1 MRGPLVRLT
10 LLCLTGRLRPC
21 ARSFGVPDDLLW
33 RGLWGLVRPVV
44 SCVGVLVPF
53 PYIELLRDANE
64 VRLLHGT
71 SVANAA
77 FHVVEATDR
86 V

>member
-1 MRGPLVRLT
+1 MGH
-10 LLCLTGRLRPC
+10 
-21 ARSFGVPDDLLW
+21 
-33 RGLWGLVRPVV
+33 PVV

-77 FHVVEATDR
+77 FRVVEVTDH